1 MNTEYPLPK
10 RRRRTGDADGRW
22 VNGDAPSD
30 RIFKPAVDTRK
41 KPSEYTK
48 EAQETATDVL
58 DLKKW
63 QGYIP
68 RPSHMEG
75 VKNPDPRVIA
85 AKVVLKI
92 LEPIPVADGTLP
104 DWTTPTPTW
113 PPQKPKGDQESIC
126 GKGPIRVK
134 GRYSPGMPTAM
145 SQYGIYPYD
154 SGRPY
159 ASQNP
164 EKIGIVKCDSRRTMV
179 PLRPDGSQ
187 VQLKRNTFQYAKLS
201 IPGKIKRRMPYTQ
214 TVQLFATQIYG
225 PYPYSDEIYV
235 SSPIYMK
242 HFPEMGYRDPI
253 EGYDGVAM
261 YPSNDIVLGAKLEC
275 TVPIF
280 YDDDFADTVDPNDYG
295 RKGDDDMGCKWQK
308 DEQAYELPKLKIGAL
323 EIGGNSIN
331 IDDGL
336 KPLAEYLCKS
346 VEMMHKG
353 MGLNLLDDKEF
364 PVSLL
369 NQGGEKVKPSSLA
382 QLSQWQFDNVS
393 SLVGLPI
400 KNTLTNIEDQ
410 TSDIQFRSVQDCL
423 SFMFH
428 QQKESDTDLA
438 VLEGYCSRIAQQ
450 LEAVTQICLRQHAD
464 IEMIIQELGFKYKI
478 ETEKRPSLYKLGMKA
493 DDEVTG
499 ILELFKGGE
508 VSYPVRKW
516 DDEFDQR
523 QIALRTNLYAEIS
536 ARSFL
541 QPKNTK
547 DELPGLDARIKMT
560 KENKED
566 WLEWVKTINEPEEGT
581 YAGGTMPYIEEFTPG
596 TKESKKIATPASG
609 LSLFMKPV
617 VKGKKK

>member
-1 MNTEYPLPK
+1 MRQLKNAYVPTSEEEWIELGIHQAYFPDGFSGRVGSYTYAVTMNKPARNLSRTTI
-10 RRRRTGDADGRW
+10 TGD
-22 VNGDAPSD
+22 
-30 RIFKPAVDTRK
+30 RIQIID
-41 KPSEYTK
+41 
-48 EAQETATDVL
+48 
-58 DLKKW
+58 
-63 QGYIP
+63 
-68 RPSHMEG
+68 
-75 VKNPDPRVIA
+75 RVIGDYC
-85 AKVVLKI
+85 VVGTKTPWPSWI
-92 LEPIPVADGTLP
+92 LVWSYT
-104 DWTTPTPTW
+104 
-113 PPQKPKGDQESIC
+113 SF
-126 GKGPIRVK
+126 
-134 GRYSPGMPTAM
+134 
-145 SQYGIYPYD
+145 SQTGFYD
-154 SGRPY
+154 SGKKTGPGLT
-159 ASQNP
+159 AQVVCIVPFGP
-164 EKIGIVKCDSRRTMV
+164 EEREPTQK
-179 PLRPDGSQ
+179 PLNYDREDEG
-187 VQLKRNTFQYAKLS
+187 
-201 IPGKIKRRMPYTQ
+201 MPCQ
-214 TVQLFATQIYG
+214 
-225 PYPYSDEIYV
+225 
-235 SSPIYMK
+235 
-242 HFPEMGYRDPI
+242 
-253 EGYDGVAM
+253 
-261 YPSNDIVLGAKLEC
+261 
-275 TVPIF
+275 
-280 YDDDFADTVDPNDYG
+280 
-295 RKGDDDMGCKWQK
+295 WQK
-308 DEQAYELPKLKIGAL
+308 DEVAYELPKLKIGSK

-369 NQGGEKVKPSSLA
+369 NQGGAKVKPSSLA

-428 QQKESDTDLA
+428 QQKESDTDLT

-493 DDEVTG
+493 DDETTG

-560 KENKED
+560 KANKED

-596 TKESKKIATPASG
+596 TKESKKIAAPASG